1 MIRFGRV
8 LAAGCVALA
17 MVLAGCTSQR
27 GGDSA
32 GDGTGSGTPAVGPT
46 GPPLLLGYVTQENS
60 AVGSFPET
68 RVAAEAAAAYANA
81 ELDGVKGRPVK
92 LVTCATN
99 GSPESSQGCANKL
112 VAQHPVAVVGGIDVG
127 AEAAMEVYKNAGI
140 PYVSGS
146 PQLNGELNS
155 TNSFSLTGGTAA
167 ELIGITDYLT
177 SVKKVHSVHAL
188 YVDLSGL
195 LSIAIDYSR
204 QILNKKGVT
213 DVTLTSEKA
222 DAADFA
228 PALSNAAKGNPDAI
242 VVVFQAQACARIVQA
257 ASALNIKTPMY
268 LIGSCAS
275 PTVARAAGGHTDNLV
290 FASGYLPAT
299 DGDKDP
305 AAAAF
310 AKRVPAEQRTSGS
323 EGSFSAVLV
332 VRNLLET
339 LPDPTPAAL
348 TTALRATK
356 EYPNVM
362 AHPFTCDGKQ
372 INLLPSIC
380 NSAVRLLTWNG
391 KGFTDLTGNWVD
403 GRKLLDLVS

>member
-1 MIRFGRV
+1 MT
-8 LAAGCVALA
+8 LTA
-17 MVLAGCTSQR
+17 CTSQR

-32 GDGTGSGTPAVGPT
+32 DGGGGGGTPTTQPT
-46 GPPLLLGYVTQENS
+46 GTPLLLGYVTQENS

-68 RVAAEAAAAYANA
+68 RVAAQAATAYANS
-81 ELDGVKGRPVK
+81 ELNGVNGRPVK

-99 GSPESSQGCANKL
+99 GSPESSQDCANKL
-112 VAQHPVAVVGGIDVG
+112 VAQHPVAVVGGVDVG
-127 AEAAMEVYKNAGI
+127 AEAAMDVYKNAGI

-167 ELIGITDYLT
+167 ELLGITDYLT
-177 SVKKVHSVHAL
+177 SVKKVRSVHAL

-195 LSIAIDYSR
+195 LSIAIDSSKR
-204 QILNKKGVT
+204 ILTAKGVT
-213 DVTLTSEKA
+213 DVTLVSEKA

-228 PALSNAAKGNPDAI
+228 PALSNVAKGNPDAI
-242 VVVFQAQACARIVQA
+242 IVVFQAQACARIVQA
-257 ASALNIKTPMY
+257 ASALNISTPMY
-268 LIGSCAS
+268 LVGSCAS
-275 PTVARAAGGHTDNLV
+275 PAVAKAAGGKTDNLL
-290 FASGYLPAT
+290 FASGYVPAT
-299 DGDKDP
+299 DGDKDA

-310 AKRVPAEQRTSGS
+310 TKRVPADQRTSGS

-332 VRNLLET
+332 VRELLAG
-339 LPDPTPAAL
+339 LPDPTSAAL

-356 EYPNVM
+356 DHANVM

-372 INLLPSIC
+372 IVILPSIC

-391 KGFTDLTGNWVD
+391 KGFTDLTGDWID
-403 GRKLLDLVS
+403 GRKLVDLAG